1 VVRLFKVSIPTSVI
15 TLMVSE
21 TVLLFCCYVVAA
33 YWTTDLSTETFLLD
47 DNGLWRIAL
56 VVATVVM
63 GLYFSDLY
71 EDFRIK
77 SRVLLVQQT
86 SVMLGIAFVL
96 QAVLNYWRSDFLLS
110 KWTMVYGS
118 ALVLVMLPAWRIFF
132 VRVVSRVLGSQGLL
146 FLGSS
151 QAVREIIAQLAE
163 RPDLGLRAI
172 GYLETTDHKA
182 EKRSLRAGAG
192 DPLIGTYGG
201 TIAPLATSSETTSS
215 EICGIPALG
224 TIDDLDAVIAAKR
237 PDRIVVGMTERRK
250 RLPVEQLL
258 HLRFS
263 GIQIEE
269 AAATFEHVFHRV
281 SVRDLRP
288 SQLIFSA
295 ELGPRP
301 RSVALQ
307 GVYSWILGAI
317 LLVLAL
323 PLMALVALLV
333 KITSPGPSLFRQTRV
348 GLNGATFSVFKFR
361 SMYKDAEAHTG
372 AVWAVRDDPRVT
384 PLGRW
389 LRRLRL
395 DELPQLFNVV
405 RGEMSLVGPRP
416 ERPEFVKILQEK
428 IPYYAQ
434 RNCVKPG
441 ITGWAQIN
449 HKYGDTIEDSLIKF
463 EFDLYYIKN
472 LAVSLDAYI
481 VFHTIK
487 IMLSGRGAQ

>member
-15 TLMVSE
+15 MLVVSE
-21 TVLLFCCYVVAA
+21 IILLFSCYAAAA
-33 YWTTDLSTETFLLD
+33 YWTAYPSGEIFLVE
-47 DNGLWRIAL
+47 DNGLWRIGL
-56 VVATVVM
+56 VVAVVVT

-77 SRVLLVQQT
+77 SRLLLVQQA
-86 SVMLGIAFVL
+86 SVMLGVAFVI
-96 QAVLNYWRSDFLLS
+96 QATLSYGRSSFLLP

-118 ALVLVMLPAWRIFF
+118 AMVLVVLPSWRILF
-132 VRVVSRVLGSQGLL
+132 VGVVSKALGSQRLL

-163 RPDLGLRAI
+163 RPDLGMSAI
-172 GYLETTDHKA
+172 GYLDIDSE
-182 EKRSLRAGAG
+182 RRGSSFSGRAGDSSPRPHGGSLSPVTIPG
-192 DPLIGTYGG
+192 D
-201 TIAPLATSSETTSS
+201 
-215 EICGIPALG
+215 ICGVQWLG
-224 TIDDLDAVIAAKR
+224 TIDDLDTVIAAQR
-237 PDRIVVGMTERRK
+237 PQRIVVGMTERRA
-250 RLPVEQLL
+250 RLPVEKLL

-263 GIQIEE
+263 GIHIEE
-269 AAATFEHVFHRV
+269 ASVTFEHIFHRV
-281 SVRDLRP
+281 STRDLRP
-288 SQLIFSA
+288 SQLIFST

-301 RSVALQ
+301 QSVALQ
-307 GVYSWILGAI
+307 SVYSWILGAI
-317 LLVLAL
+317 LLILAL
-323 PLMALVALLV
+323 PLMAIVALLV
-333 KITSPGPSLFRQTRV
+333 KLTSPGPSLFRQTRV

-361 SMYKDAEAHTG
+361 SMNQNAEARTG
-372 AVWAVRDDPRVT
+372 AVWASRDDPRVT

-405 RGEMSLVGPRP
+405 RGDMSLVGPRP
-416 ERPEFVKILQEK
+416 ERPEFVVILQEK

-449 HKYGDTIEDSLIKF
+449 HKYGDTVEDSLIKF
-463 EFDLYYIKN
+463 EYDLYYIKN

-487 IMLSGRGAQ
+487 IMLLGRGAQ